1 MDGEHSMARL
11 DMIAFDA
18 DDTLWHTEHLY
29 AEAQAT
35 FQQLLAHY
43 HAPEWIASRLYATEV
58 GNLQHFGYGIKS
70 YILSMIETAIE
81 LSEGRMT
88 GRDIQTII
96 DIGHR
101 MLAADVQLLDHAS
114 EVVSRLAA
122 THRLMLITKGDLYEQ
137 EGKVVRSGLATFF
150 KSIEIVTDK
159 TDGSYQAIFNKHGL
173 APARFLMVGNSLRS
187 DIWPVLNLGAYA
199 AYVPYH
205 TTWAHEVM
213 DEPPA
218 EQPRFYKL
226 DHLGQLPELIQQ
238 IQKPHA

>member
-1 MDGEHSMARL
+1 AQ
-11 DMIAFDA
+11 
-18 DDTLWHTEHLY
+18 
-29 AEAQAT
+29 AQAT
-35 FQQLLAHY
+35 FQQLLAAY

-101 MLAADVQLLDHAS
+101 MLEADVQLLDHVS
-114 EVVSRLAA
+114 EVVSRLAV
-122 THRLMLITKGDLYEQ
+122 THPLMLITKGDLYEQ
-137 EGKVVRSGLATFF
+137 EGKVKRSGLAPFF

-159 TDGSYQAIFNKHGL
+159 TDDSYRAILTKHAL
-173 APARFLMVGNSLRS
+173 TPAGFLMVGNSLRS
-187 DIWPVLNLGAYA
+187 DIWPVLNLGGYA

-205 TTWAHEVM
+205 TIWAHEVM

-218 EQPRFYKL
+218 NQPCFYRL
-226 DHLGQLPELIQQ
+226 EHLGQLPELIEEL
-238 IQKPHA
+238 